1 MDFDQIFGRKFRS
14 QVSKVYGGGEPPW
27 SAAVGRPPWF
37 MLTMLT
43 CGEVELQIPL
53 LKHTKYYYFCVKSMM
68 CRPMPTRG
76 KYQCGN
82 VLGSSGIEV

>member
-27 SAAVGRPPWF
+27 SVAVGRPPWF

-43 CGEVELQIPL
+43 RGGELSYGFLV
-53 LKHTKYYYFCVKSMM
+53 KKYLNIIVFV
-68 CRPMPTRG
+68 
-76 KYQCGN
+76 
-82 VLGSSGIEV
+82 

>member
-37 MLTMLT
+37 MLTVIT
-43 CGEVELQIPL
+43 HGGEFSYRFL
-53 LKHTKYYYFCVKSMM
+53 C
-68 CRPMPTRG
+68 
-76 KYQCGN
+76 
-82 VLGSSGIEV
+82 